1 MTLTANGLSRTFG
14 RHVAVA
20 GADISVSTGSITG
33 LVGPNGAGKTTL
45 LLMLAGLLQPDSGTI
60 TVDDSDHIWNLA
72 GLAWGM
78 KGVSGG
84 DGVQTTVPIGGS
96 AGGSNLR
103 WDRTRAQALFG
114 ALQNDQAPPES
125 SFGP

>member
-1 MTLTANGLSRTFG
+1 
-14 RHVAVA
+14 
-20 GADISVSTGSITG
+20 
-33 LVGPNGAGKTTL
+33 
-45 LLMLAGLLQPDSGTI
+45 
-60 TVDDSDHIWNLA
+60 
-72 GLAWGM
+72 M

-114 ALQNDQAPPES
+114 ALQNDQTPPES